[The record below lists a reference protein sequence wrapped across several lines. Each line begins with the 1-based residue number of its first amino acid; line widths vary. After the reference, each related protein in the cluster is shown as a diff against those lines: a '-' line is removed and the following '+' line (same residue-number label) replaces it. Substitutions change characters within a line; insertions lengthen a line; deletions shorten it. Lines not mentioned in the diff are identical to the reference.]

1 MMHTPRRH
9 AFAWLALT
17 ALVATGC
24 TRRVPPATPQPQ
36 PLDAPAGATTAPAR
50 PNAPPAPP
58 QRVDDAIPRDAPLA
72 PEDTIAGRS
81 LDDLNRNS
89 PLRPVFFALDS
100 ADLDDA
106 GRQVASANA
115 GVLTRNPSWVVTVE
129 GHSDDRGTSEYNL
142 ALGERRAVAV
152 RTYLESLGIAASRL
166 RAVSYGE
173 EFPFDASATEEAW
186 AQNRRAH
193 FVITSQ

>member
-1 MMHTPRRH
+1 MMPMRQRYVP
-9 AFAWLALT
+9 ACLAL
-17 ALVATGC
+17 ALLVGAGC

-36 PLDAPAGATTAPAR
+36 PPDVQSGATAPAR
-50 PNAPPAPP
+50 PMTPPPPP
-58 QRVDDAIPRDAPLA
+58 QAVEDAIPRDQPLA
-72 PEDTIAGRS
+72 VEDSVAGRS

-106 GRQVASANA
+106 GRRVASANA
-115 GVLTRNPSWVVTVE
+115 DVLKQYSSWVVTIE
-129 GHSDDRGTSEYNL
+129 GHCDDRGTSEYNL

-152 RTYLESLGIAASRL
+152 RTYLESLGIPASRL
-166 RAVSYGE
+166 RTVTYGE
-173 EFPFDASATEEAW
+173 EFPFDASATDEAW

-193 FVITSQ
+193 FVITAK